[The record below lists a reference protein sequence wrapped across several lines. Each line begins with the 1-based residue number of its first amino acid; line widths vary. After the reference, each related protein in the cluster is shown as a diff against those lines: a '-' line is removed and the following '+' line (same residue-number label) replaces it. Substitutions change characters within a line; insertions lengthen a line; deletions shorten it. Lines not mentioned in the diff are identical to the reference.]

1 MSEEK
6 AQWYFN
12 SNPDPYSPDEPQWTA
27 YSEEDNQIIEQK
39 YQSKAPKVDLKNYVI
54 HFEIFLQI
62 HKHDQ
67 NKQRQV
73 KREIIL

>member
-12 SNPDPYSPDEPQWTA
+12 SSPDPFSSHGSQWTA
-27 YSEEDNQIIEQK
+27 YSEEDNELIEQK
-39 YQSKAPKVDLKNYVI
+39 YQSQAPKVELKNYII
-54 HFEIFLQI
+54 HFSINTQI
-62 HKHDQ
+62 HKYDQ

-73 KREIIL
+73 KREII